1 MSLERIR
8 FQGSELLPERI
19 AGALRQAIVAGDLA
33 PGARLLE
40 QDLSRQMGVS
50 RVPLREAFRVLAG
63 EGLVSIQPHRGALV
77 AEHSDQE
84 LRELFAVRAMFES
97 QAARLLAARHDAAA
111 LASLDALESMVA
123 GMKSAVRAKKTGEYV
138 ALAARFHDALVGE
151 CGNALLARFYAQIRT
166 QLRRYQKAMVALPEL
181 PAKSIREHEA
191 ILAAIRAG
199 KGEAAARLAELHIDE
214 LVQRYERG
222 ATRTPARSSKPDQSS
237 KQPATRK
244 KA

>member
-1 MSLERIR
+1 MSIDRIS

-19 AGALRQAIVAGDLA
+19 AGTLRQAIVDGVLA

-40 QDLSRQMGVS
+40 QDLSRRMGVS

-77 AEHSDQE
+77 AGHSDEE

-97 QAARLLAARHDAAA
+97 QAARLLAQRKDGATPEA
-111 LASLDALESMVA
+111 LGRMVE
-123 GMKSAVRAKKTGEYV
+123 GMKAAVRAGNTGEYV
-138 ALAARFHDALVGE
+138 SLAARFHDTLVGE
-151 CGNALLARFYAQIRT
+151 CGNALLARFYGQIRT
-166 QLRRYQKAMVALPEL
+166 HLRRYQKAMVALPEL

-199 KGEAAARLAELHIDE
+199 KGEAAARLAGQHIDE
-214 LVQRYERG
+214 LVQRYEHAAAARARPA
-222 ATRTPARSSKPDQSS
+222 ATRGTARNSE
-237 KQPATRK
+237 QPAKRK